1 MSKLEFTIQI
11 ELNLIQGFGTAKPFI
26 IRRYQQEFAL
36 AAVAFISKESHHI
49 YSLFLNLKK

>member
-36 AAVAFISKESHHI
+36 AAMVF
-49 YSLFLNLKK
+49 FFF